1 MSSSP
6 EDAGTVRVLVDDDN
20 SVDRQLA
27 VVLLK
32 RMVIDADAAQ
42 GQQGGRHDGAPVLDR
57 DGLLERSMDDP
68 ELAREV
74 LDTFLKE
81 CAELSAAL
89 SQALSATDP
98 QASYAAA
105 HSLKGAAGNAGAV
118 RVRDIA
124 KDIEGHARAGDRD
137 AAISRLGDLATQ
149 LERFR
154 ARAFTELAAP
164 GRRGSGA
171 A

>member
-1 MSSSP
+1 MSSPP
-6 EDAGTVRVLVDDDN
+6 ERADSVRVLVDDDN
-20 SVDRQLA
+20 PVSRQLA
-27 VVLLK
+27 VGLLK
-32 RMVIDADAAQ
+32 RTGDDVDTAQ
-42 GQQGGRHDGAPVLDR
+42 GQQAGRHDGEPVLDR
-57 DGLLERSMDDP
+57 DGLLERSMDDL

-74 LDTFLKE
+74 LDAFLHE
-81 CAELSAAL
+81 CADLSAAL
-89 SQALSATDP
+89 SQALSTTDP

-137 AAISRLGDLATQ
+137 AAIARLGELAGQ
-149 LERFR
+149 VERFR